1 MKFTLDMTVT
11 TIISQ
16 FNNNMKEVV
25 VVHLVCIFKKYFNI
39 NNIILYIFNQQSITF
54 AFFTESTKQKT
65 SKIFQEKSLPFFP
78 STRVKAG
85 PSILKPTGIA
95 PWSSTYGYCYEC
107 TAQLDRHR
115 LPNACLWRGID
126 NGADIF
132 TTSWEHCLHLWITGR
147 AFGQTSKVVKSDFGK
162 TVATTQYQQHQ
173 CLLQV

>member
-65 SKIFQEKSLPFFP
+65 SKIFQVSTLLPIYTSEGGSKYFETDWHCSLVFNIWILLRMHC
-78 STRVKAG
+78 STRSAPITKRLSVARNRQWSGYIHHVLGTLSSSLDHWK
-85 PSILKPTGIA
+85 SIRTD
-95 PWSSTYGYCYEC
+95 
-107 TAQLDRHR
+107 Q
-115 LPNACLWRGID
+115 
-126 NGADIF
+126 
-132 TTSWEHCLHLWITGR
+132 
-147 AFGQTSKVVKSDFGK
+147 
-162 TVATTQYQQHQ
+162 
-173 CLLQV
+173 